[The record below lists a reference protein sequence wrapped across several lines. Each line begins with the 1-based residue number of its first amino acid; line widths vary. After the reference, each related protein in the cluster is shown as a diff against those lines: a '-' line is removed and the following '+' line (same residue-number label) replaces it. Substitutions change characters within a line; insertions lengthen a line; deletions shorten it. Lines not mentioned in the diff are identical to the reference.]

1 LQLESSIKTF
11 KLPGLNTF
19 NNQGLIM
26 SKKKIYRVRNWKQ
39 YNRSLIN
46 RGRITLWFDTKSIS
60 NWYEKNH
67 SKNKKRGRPKTYADI
82 AIQCLLLIKV
92 VFNLPLRSLQGFVE
106 SLAEL
111 LNLPITIP
119 DYSTISRRQKT
130 IQVMLERYHR
140 GESLHVVVD
149 STGLKV
155 FGEGEWKVRQHGYSK
170 RRTWRKLH
178 LAVDEATGEVVA
190 SALSTNDV
198 GDSEILPDLLQ
209 QIQDP
214 IHQVSADGA
223 YDTFACHEEILGK
236 GAVAAI
242 PPRENAV
249 ITQHGNSGDPPLPR
263 DEILRSIRDKGMK
276 VWKQNSDY
284 HRRSLA
290 EVAMYRFKQL
300 LGRTLSAR
308 IFENQCTE
316 AFIKCNA
323 MNRMTG
329 LGMPDSYAIA

>member
-1 LQLESSIKTF
+1 
-11 KLPGLNTF
+11 
-19 NNQGLIM
+19 M
-26 SKKKIYRVRNWKQ
+26 SKKKRYRVRNWKQ

-46 RGRITLWFDTKSIS
+46 RGRITLWFDEKSIA
-60 NWYEKNH
+60 NWYEKKH

-92 VFNLPLRSLQGFVE
+92 VFDLPLRSLQGFAE
-106 SLAEL
+106 SLATL
-111 LNLPITIP
+111 LNLSIIIP

-130 IQVMLERYHR
+130 IQVMLERYRR

-178 LAVDEATGEVVA
+178 LAVDEASGEVVA

-198 GDSEILPDLLQ
+198 GDSEMLPDLLQ
-209 QIQDP
+209 QIKDP

-223 YDTFACHEEILGK
+223 YDTFACHGEIAGK
-236 GAVAAI
+236 GAFAAI

-249 ITQHGNSGDPPLPR
+249 IAQHGNSSDPPLPR

-276 VWKQNSDY
+276 AWKQDSDY

-290 EVAMYRFKQL
+290 ETAMYRFKQL

-308 IFENQCTE
+308 MFDTQCTE

-323 MNRMTG
+323 MNRMTS
-329 LGMPDSYAIA
+329 LGMPESYAIA